1 MHYVKVVTPLV
12 LKRWVWPMIKCSHL
26 TPKSIYSYI
35 DDLVIANFLIDARF
49 GCACFA
55 TYFNCHL
62 IVWACWCIFY
72 SFKDIHLLFWLF
84 GSFFFRQVDG
94 QECLRTF
101 SSYLCFSCLKLYSC
115 YITKFDQV
123 RFEPLCVRSTRSPR
137 FVTDLNF
144 QIFFVCFGLT
154 DSSISVIPR
163 SLSRSRFLISVQLI
177 WTFRL
182 HRIAVTACSYSSRCH
197 RVVPLGHTD
206 RVRLYICTGQIL
218 EISPTSFARAQP
230 ALPPWVS
237 GSSSSSP
244 AASSRWSPSPSMEFY
259 PAVAAIASLRRTR
272 VWTRSLCYPQ
282 SDS

>member
-1 MHYVKVVTPLV
+1 M

-35 DDLVIANFLIDARF
+35 DDLVIANCLIDARI

-55 TYFNCHL
+55 TYFICHL
-62 IVWACWCIFY
+62 LCEHVDCILF
-72 SFKDIHLLFWLF
+72 SFEDIHLLFWLF
-84 GSFFFRQVDG
+84 GFISFCQVDG

-137 FVTDLNF
+137 FVIDLNF
-144 QIFFVCFGLT
+144 QNLFVHSGLT
-154 DSSISVIPR
+154 NSTFSVIPR
-163 SLSRSRFLISVQLI
+163 SLSWSWFSISVQPI
-177 WTFRL
+177 WTFRS
-182 HRIAVTACSYSSRCH
+182 HRFAVTVHSYASRCH

-206 RVRLYICTGQIL
+206 RVRLYISPGQNLKKI
-218 EISPTSFARAQP
+218 PNPFAHAKP

-237 GSSSSSP
+237 RSSSSLP
-244 AASSRWSPSPSMEFY
+244 AASRRWSPPPSTGIIS
-259 PAVAAIASLRRTR
+259 AVAAVASPL
-272 VWTRSLCYPQ
+272 PN
-282 SDS
+282 